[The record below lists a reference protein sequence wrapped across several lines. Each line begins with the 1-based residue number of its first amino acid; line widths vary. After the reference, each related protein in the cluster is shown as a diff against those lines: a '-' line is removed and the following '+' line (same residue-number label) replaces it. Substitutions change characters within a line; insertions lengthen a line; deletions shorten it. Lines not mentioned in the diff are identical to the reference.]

1 MLEGFFITL
10 MVLVVVGSAAFTG
23 LVVKKLYQ
31 GQR

>member
-1 MLEGFFITL
+1 MLEAVFITL
-10 MVLVVVGSAAFTG
+10 MVLVVVGTAAFAG

>member
-1 MLEGFFITL
+1 MLEAFFITL
-10 MVLVVVGSAAFTG
+10 MVLVVLGTGAFTG